1 MTRLIFFIHKNS
13 GESGRM
19 FLKFIEKRANNTKF
33 EVCHSIKTLENK
45 LKQYNTYLDKEIV
58 VLFADNEERL
68 NQLDIKKNILQD
80 KKTIIV
86 LPEKSQQTLSKAH
99 KFFPRYFTF
108 IDNKYDDLCDVL
120 DKMLIQ

>member
-1 MTRLIFFIHKNS
+1 MTRLIFFIHKKS
-13 GESGRM
+13 GESGRI
-19 FLKFIEKRANNTKF
+19 FLKIMEKKMKNTKI
-33 EVCHSIKTLENK
+33 EVCHSIKTFENK

-86 LPEKSQQTLSKAH
+86 LPEKNQQTLSKAH